1 MRKVFFFPVI
11 FFACIACR
19 AQQHGGAK
27 MFRDNSSHFKLAIAE
42 TKSVYDTKAWSFFA
56 EAPIRSTPLVNGNSI
71 FVGTAQGKFFAIN
84 KTTAKQV
91 WQYNT
96 GFAINSSAASQDG
109 KVFFSDNKQTV
120 YALKEATG
128 QLLWK
133 FDMGDKQAYPWR
145 FDYFYSSP
153 TLYENKL
160 IIGGDDGYLHMLN
173 QSDGKQVWKFKS
185 HGIIRST
192 AAVFDNTVVFGDMDG
207 TLYALNITDGKEKW
221 NFKTMGDSL
230 KNENFGFDR
239 KAILSSPVV
248 YGNKI
253 VFGCR
258 DGILYCVDTNGKLVW
273 TMDHKVSWV
282 ISTVAIKDTFVV
294 TGTSDGHFVQAV
306 HLNTGKEIWKRQTT
320 TLFWSSP
327 LIAGDKVYIGGFDGN
342 EYCLDLFTGRRISK
356 FQTGS
361 TVLSSAVL
369 DGDHLYVGSDDG
381 YLYSLSGHPDNRF
394 NDGKQKRFVFYEPG
408 INVYFRNGGDLK
420 IKDYLF
426 SSGYKEINSDSITAL
441 LAGNPDPNMVIVF
454 ATDYFPK
461 SIIQNGERSLLRKF
475 LDAGGRV
482 VLTGINPLVYEI
494 DEKEKQPVGFNVPAA
509 DTVLGIKYGENDTR
523 GFGGVFSCFVTEKGR
538 QFGLPDFWTSI
549 LQIPP
554 EQVDVVLGKNE
565 NGFVSAYAK
574 NYKNGGKF
582 IQAWFDQ
589 DAPSHL
595 DAILKLSEWKID

>member
-1 MRKVFFFPVI
+1 MFKFFFFFVI
-11 FFACIACR
+11 FFSCIACR
-19 AQQHGGAK
+19 AQQHGRAK
-27 MFRDNSSHFKLAIAE
+27 MFRGNSSHFNPAISASE
-42 TKSVYDTKAWSFFA
+42 NIYDTKAWSFFA
-56 EAPIRSTPLVNGNSI
+56 EAPVRSTPLVKGNSVFI
-71 FVGTAQGKFFAIN
+71 GAAQGKFFAIN
-84 KTTAKQV
+84 KTTGKLA

-96 GFAINSSAASQDG
+96 GFAINSSAAIQDG

-120 YALKEATG
+120 YALKETTG

-133 FDMGDKQAYPWR
+133 FDLGSKQAYPWR

-153 TLYENKL
+153 TLYENNL
-160 IIGGDDGYLHMLN
+160 IIGGDDGYLYMLSQN
-173 QSDGKQVWKFKS
+173 DGKPVWKFKS

-192 AAVFDNTVVFGDMDG
+192 PALFDNVVVFGDMDG
-207 TLYALNITDGKEKW
+207 ILYALDIKDGKEKW

-248 YGNKI
+248 QGNKI
-253 VFGCR
+253 LFGCR
-258 DGILYCVDTNGKLVW
+258 DGILYCVDTNGKFLW
-273 TMDHKVSWV
+273 KMDHHVSWV
-282 ISTVAIKDTFVV
+282 ISTVAIKDSFVV
-294 TGTSDGHFVQAV
+294 AGTSDGHFVQAV

-327 LIAGDKVYIGGFDGN
+327 VIVGNKVYIGGFDGN
-342 EYCLDLFTGRRISK
+342 EYCLDLFTGKRISK
-356 FQTGS
+356 FQTGG
-361 TVLSSAVL
+361 TVLSSAVV
-369 DGDHLYVGSDDG
+369 DGDRLYVGSDDG
-381 YLYSLSGHPDNRF
+381 CLYSLSGHPDTFVNQRM
-394 NDGKQKRFVFYEPG
+394 QKRFVFYEPG
-408 INVYFRNGGDLK
+408 INVYYRNGGDLR
-420 IKDYLF
+420 IKEYLF
-426 SSGYKEINSDSITAL
+426 SSGYKQINSDS
-441 LAGNPDPNMVIVF
+441 LAGLLSGNIDPNTVIVF

-461 SIIQNGERSLLRKF
+461 TIIQNGANSLLRKF

-509 DTVLGIKYGENDTR
+509 DSVLGIKYGENDTR
-523 GFGGVFSCFVTEKGR
+523 GFGGVFSCYPTQKGK

-549 LQIPP
+549 LQVPA
-554 EQVDVVLGKNE
+554 EQVDIVLGKNE

-589 DAPSHL
+589 DAPSRL

>member
-1 MRKVFFFPVI
+1 MYKLFFFSTV
-11 FFACIACR
+11 FLVFGYSK

-27 MFRDNSSHFKLAIAE
+27 MFRDNSSHFTPAITASE
-42 TKSVYDTKAWSFFA
+42 KIYDRKAWSFFA
-56 EAPIRSTPLVNGNSI
+56 EAPVRSTPVISGNSI
-71 FVGTAQGKFFAIN
+71 FIGTTQGKFFAIN
-84 KTTAKQV
+84 KNTGKQT

-96 GFAINSSAASQDG
+96 GFAVNSSAACQDG

-120 YALKEATG
+120 YALKEITG
-128 QLLWK
+128 QMLWK
-133 FDMGDKQAYPWR
+133 FDLGSKQAYPWR

-153 TLYENKL
+153 TLFENKL
-160 IIGGDDGYLHMLN
+160 IIGGDDGYLYMLN
-173 QSDGKQVWKFKS
+173 QNDGKQVWKFKS

-192 AAVFDNTVVFGDMDG
+192 AAVFNNTVVFGDMDG
-207 TLYALNITDGKEKW
+207 TLYALDIKSGKEKW

-248 YGNKI
+248 RGNKI

-258 DGILYCVDTNGKLVW
+258 DGILYCVDTNGKLLW
-273 TMDHKVSWV
+273 QMDHHVSWV
-282 ISTVAIKDTFVV
+282 ISTVAIKDSFVV

-306 HLNTGKEIWKRQTT
+306 HLNTGREIWKRQTT

-327 LIAGDKVYIGGFDGN
+327 LIAGNKVYIGGFDGN
-342 EYCLDLFTGRRISK
+342 EYCLDLFTGKRISK
-356 FQTGS
+356 FQTGG

-381 YLYSLSGHPDNRF
+381 TLYSLGGHSDTRF
-394 NDGKQKRFVFYEPG
+394 NEGKQKRFVFYEPG
-408 INVYFRNGGDLK
+408 INVYFRNGSDRR

-426 SSGYKEINSDSITAL
+426 ASGYKEINSDSITAL
-441 LAGNPDPNMVIVF
+441 LSGNIDPNMVIVF

-461 SIIQNGERSLLRKF
+461 SIIQDGERSLLRKF
-475 LDAGGRV
+475 LDAGGRI
-482 VLTGINPLVYEI
+482 VLTGINPLVYVI

-523 GFGGVFSCFVTEKGR
+523 AFGGVFSCFVTEKGK

-549 LQIPP
+549 LQIPA

-589 DAPSHL
+589 DAPSRL
-595 DAILKLSEWKID
+595 DAILKLSEWNIE

>member
-1 MRKVFFFPVI
+1 MQKLLFFVVVI
-11 FFACIACR
+11 LGCR
-19 AQQHGGAK
+19 ASKAQHGGGR
-27 MFRDNSSHFKLAIAE
+27 MFGNNPSHFS
-42 TKSVYDTKAWSFFA
+42 SVASSSENIYDTKAWGFFA
-56 EAPIRSTPLVNGNSI
+56 EAPVRSTPLVEGNTVFS
-71 FVGTAQGKFFAIN
+71 GTAQWRFFSIN
-84 KTTAKQV
+84 KSTRKQT
-91 WQYNT
+91 WQYTT

-120 YALKEATG
+120 YALKQSTG

-133 FDMGDKQAYPWR
+133 FDLGTKQAYPWR

-153 TLYENKL
+153 TLYEDKL
-160 IIGGDDGYLHMLN
+160 IIGGDDGYLYMLN
-173 QSDGKQVWKFKS
+173 QGDGKQVWKFKS
-185 HGIIRST
+185 QGIIRST

-207 TLYALNITDGKEKW
+207 TLYALDITNGKQKW
-221 NFKTMGDSL
+221 NFKTLGDSL
-230 KNENFGFDR
+230 RNENFGFDR
-239 KAILSSPVV
+239 KAILSSPVIH
-248 YGNKI
+248 GNKI
-253 VFGCR
+253 IFGCR
-258 DGILYCVDTNGKLVW
+258 DGILYCVDTRGRLVW
-273 TMDHKVSWV
+273 KMDHRVSWV
-282 ISTVAIKDTFVV
+282 ISTVAIKDTFVI

-327 LIAGDKVYIGGFDGN
+327 LIAGNKVYIGGFDGN
-342 EYCLDLFTGRRISK
+342 EYCLDLFTGKRISK
-356 FQTGS
+356 FQTGG
-361 TVLSSAVL
+361 TVLSSAVT

-381 YLYSLSGHPDNRF
+381 CLYALSGHADTRV
-394 NDGKQKRFVFYEPG
+394 NDGGQKRFVFYEPG
-408 INVYFRNGGDLK
+408 INVYFRNGGDMK

-426 SSGYKEINSDSITAL
+426 GSGYKEINSDSIAAL
-441 LAGNPDPNMVIVF
+441 LSGNIDPNTVIVF

-461 SIIQNGERSLLRKF
+461 AIIQNGEKSLLRKF

-523 GFGGVFSCFVTEKGR
+523 GFGGVFSCFVTEKGK

-549 LQIPP
+549 LQVPS
-554 EQVDVVLGKNE
+554 EQVDVVFGKNE
-565 NGFVSAYAK
+565 NGFVSSYAK
-574 NYKNGGKF
+574 NYRNGGKF

-589 DAPSHL
+589 DAPSRL